1 MLARGLQIL
10 WLTGITMKSNEFHV
24 RLADRSLDIIAVDDM
39 RSMRWRV
46 HRLMSR
52 YGQRIR
58 VASNGRQA
66 LQLATCAPPDLLIT
80 DLEMPGGDG
89 FGLICALRR
98 SNDARLRSL
107 PIVVCSSRG
116 DELYLDRALEVG
128 ADLFVTKPL
137 NARELQIALENLGD

>member
-1 MLARGLQIL
+1 
-10 WLTGITMKSNEFHV
+10 MKPNEFHL
-24 RLADRSLDIIAVDDM
+24 RLAERTLDIIAVDDV

-58 VASNGRQA
+58 LASNGRQA
-66 LQLATCAPPDLLIT
+66 LQLAKYAPPDLLIT

-89 FGLICALRR
+89 FGLIGALRR
-98 SNDARLRSL
+98 SDDPRLRAL
-107 PIVVCSSRG
+107 PIMVCSSRG
-116 DELYLDRALEVG
+116 DKLYLDRALEIG

-137 NARELQIALENLGD
+137 HARELRIALENLGD

>member
-1 MLARGLQIL
+1 
-10 WLTGITMKSNEFHV
+10 MKPKEFQL
-24 RLADRSLDIIAVDDM
+24 RLADRTLDIIAVDDV

-58 VASNGRQA
+58 LASNGRQA
-66 LQLATCAPPDLLIT
+66 LQLAKSAPPDLLIT

-89 FGLICALRR
+89 FGLIGALRR
-98 SNDARLRSL
+98 SHDARLRAL
-107 PIVVCSSRG
+107 PIMVCSSRG
-116 DELYLDRALEVG
+116 DKLYLDRALDIG

-137 NARELQIALENLGD
+137 NAIELRIALENLGD

>member
-1 MLARGLQIL
+1 
-10 WLTGITMKSNEFHV
+10 MKPNEFHT
-24 RLADRSLDIIAVDDM
+24 RLSNRTLDIIVVDDI
-39 RSMRWRV
+39 RSMRCRV

-58 VASNGRQA
+58 LASNGRQA
-66 LQLATCAPPDLLIT
+66 LQLVKCAPPDLLIT

-89 FGLICALRR
+89 FGLIGAIRR
-98 SNDARLRSL
+98 SDDARLRTL

-116 DELYLDRALEVG
+116 DKLYLNLALEIG

-137 NARELQIALENLGD
+137 HARELRIALENLAD

>member
-1 MLARGLQIL
+1 
-10 WLTGITMKSNEFHV
+10 MKPKEFQL
-24 RLADRSLDIIAVDDM
+24 RLAERTLDIIAVDDV

-58 VASNGRQA
+58 LASNGRQA
-66 LQLATCAPPDLLIT
+66 LQLAKSAPPDLLIT

-89 FGLICALRR
+89 FGLIGALRR
-98 SNDARLRSL
+98 SDDARLRTL
-107 PIVVCSSRG
+107 PIMVCSSRG
-116 DELYLDRALEVG
+116 DKLYLDRALDIG

-137 NARELQIALENLGD
+137 DARELRIALENLGD